1 MRLMEC
7 VLVMAAVYGT
17 LLYLKNFLRNFDVFF
32 LLVLS
37 HVPVTAYLEFANFM
51 DFRVSRKFFR

>member
-17 LLYLKNFLRNFDVFF
+17 LFDVFF

-37 HVPVTAYLEFANFM
+37 HVPVTAYLEFTNFM